1 MADGTLPASL
11 GSSVGARVACKE
23 HPATGEEIRNDSAVN
38 HGFRSEMIISSL
50 WSDLLLPFSVAG
62 ERQSFYT
69 G

>member
-1 MADGTLPASL
+1 MEDGTLRRDL

-23 HPATGEEIRNDSAVN
+23 HPVTGEEIRNDSAVN

-50 WSDLLLPFSVAG
+50 WSDFLLPSSFSLK
-62 ERQSFYT
+62 RQSFYT